1 MLPDQTDLSSSGKQ
15 DFKDV
20 GVAVKDTEPATKSL
34 LEPATN
40 LDNNKR
46 DNLVFHQSIIST
58 EKDKCCDLFWKNKH
72 TTITLCCVFLSFGLC
87 IAFLGPT
94 LLDLGCKTR
103 TVFATMS
110 WVFFSQS
117 LSVLL
122 GSACGGLL
130 LKRFT
135 TNMMLIVGTTVMTIT
150 MAIIPFCSL
159 LWTLAVVLA
168 IMGFFMGTIDTV
180 ANVSMIR
187 LYGKDVSPFLQ
198 ESIYTA
204 LHFFYGVGAFLSP
217 MIVQPFLLNQ
227 DCSRFIDNTTKVVN
241 EYEENYSLPAATL
254 AEAQSK
260 THIDL
265 AFWIMALL
273 MVPVVIL
280 SLSLVGKQEH
290 KETYPINSTHIASNT
305 QNGYGNIDC
314 EDKKKEATS
323 HVVLVTTL
331 CTGILFLCDG
341 LQAGCGGYI
350 YSYGVKGPS
359 RLPPTE
365 AAFLNALFWGMFAG
379 GRLISIPL
387 ATKLSPS
394 LMLLCN
400 FVGCTVGIILII
412 SSPSSQ
418 TALILGVCFLGIF
431 MSSVFPTVLSLTE
444 HYINITP
451 TITSILV
458 FGATSGEMSL
468 PVIVGHEFDRNGPIS
483 FVVIGL
489 ALCFLLL
496 IFYMALCLVGHNM
509 YNSASSGLMTFLSR
523 NIFTKML
530 AERKSSSLT
539 REHVCHYS
547 RMTPEHLENGFGDK
561 YSDSESEELIHSR

>member
-1 MLPDQTDLSSSGKQ
+1 MEMLPNGLGFSSSGKQ
-15 DFKDV
+15 NFRDV
-20 GVAVKDTEPATKSL
+20 GVAVNDIEAPANSL
-34 LEPATN
+34 REPATN
-40 LDNNKR
+40 LDNTKGE
-46 DNLVFHQSIIST
+46 NLVFRKSIIST
-58 EKDKCCDLFWKNKH
+58 KTEHCCDLFWKKKH
-72 TTITLCCVFLSFGLC
+72 TTITLCCVFLSFGMC
-87 IAFLGPT
+87 VAFLGPT
-94 LLDLGCKTR
+94 LLDLGCKTS

-122 GSACGGLL
+122 GSVCGGLL

-135 TNMMLIVGTTVMTIT
+135 TNVMLIVGTTVMTIT
-150 MAIIPFCSL
+150 MAIIPFCNL
-159 LWTLAVVLA
+159 LWTLGVVLA

-180 ANVSMIR
+180 ANVSMIQ
-187 LYGKDVSPFLQ
+187 LYGKEVSPFLQ
-198 ESIYTA
+198 A

-227 DCSRFIDNTTKVVN
+227 DCSHFLDNTTEVVN
-241 EYEENYSLPAATL
+241 EYEENYSLSATTL

-280 SLSLVGKQEH
+280 SLSLVGRQEH
-290 KETYPINSTHIASNT
+290 KGTYPINSTHTTSNT
-305 QNGYGNIDC
+305 QNMYGNIDC
-314 EDKKKEATS
+314 DKKKDAMS
-323 HVVLVTTL
+323 HVVLVTVL
-331 CTGILFLCDG
+331 CTIILFLCDG

-350 YSYGVKGPS
+350 YSYGVKGPAG
-359 RLPPTE
+359 LPPNK

-379 GRLISIPL
+379 GRLISIVL
-387 ATKLSPS
+387 ATKLSPAF
-394 LMLLCN
+394 MLLCN

-412 SSPSSQ
+412 SSPSCQ
-418 TALILGVCFLGIF
+418 TSLILGVCLLGVF
-431 MSSVFPTVLSLTE
+431 MSSVFPTVLSLSE
-444 HYINITP
+444 QYVNITP

-468 PVIVGHEFDRNGPIS
+468 PVIVGHEFGRTGPIS

-489 ALCFLLL
+489 VLCFLLL
-496 IFYMALCLVGHNM
+496 IFYMALWLVGHNM
-509 YNSASSGLMTFLSR
+509 NYSASSGLMAFLRR
-523 NIFTKML
+523 NIITKMS
-530 AERKSSSLT
+530 AERKSSGLM

-547 RMTPEHLENGFGDK
+547 RITPEHSENGVGDK
-561 YSDSESEELIHSR
+561 YSDSESEELLQTR